1 MLSAQISA
9 VSWTTYNPFYLVP
22 YFEYE
27 AETARQHQEARI
39 AADTSFA
46 LIDSAG
52 RSFIDKIAKLNLKGQ
67 LKGIRRALEQL
78 AAQREMDLNEIQI
91 KLNKKG
97 NAGYKLNKNTVAFN
111 KFQFKISQKSL
122 ATKFDLENLK
132 TTVGEID
139 SNLMTL
145 TQKFGMNNFFKQ
157 FKLFD
162 CTKRKIYFFF
172 F

>member
-9 VSWTTYNPFYLVP
+9 VSWTTYNPFYLVS
-22 YFEYE
+22 YFEYQ
-27 AETARQHQEARI
+27 AETARQHNAARI
-39 AADTSFA
+39 AAGTSFA
-46 LIDSAG
+46 LDSAG

-91 KLNKKG
+91 KLNEKG
-97 NAGYKLNKNTVAFN
+97 NTGYKFNKNTVAFN
-111 KFQFKISQKSL
+111 KFQFKISHKSL

-132 TTVGEID
+132 TAVGEID

-145 TQKFGMNNFFKQ
+145 TQKFG
-157 FKLFD
+157 D
-162 CTKRKIYFFF
+162 E
-172 F
+172 